1 MPWTGDTYI
10 RTDGVY
16 TGQTVWFENYSNS
29 IKIVYSRHDTHDQ
42 DIANGITACLNKN
55 GANSPSTN
63 MPWGGF
69 KITGYGLASATTDV
83 PAWGQ
88 TLGTVTLDPGTYVA
102 TFTDR
107 NGLSITTCDLS
118 PLSGGGG
125 GGGAPT
131 DATYVTLSTSGS
143 LTNERV
149 LVGTAG
155 QITFTDGGAG
165 GNVTA
170 SLASTAVSPGTY
182 TLATVT
188 VDAKGRITSAAN
200 GSSGAGIT
208 TLSGTAPIGV
218 SGSGSSRTIS
228 ISPATT
234 TNPGSLSAADKT
246 KLDGIGAGAN
256 VSTVFGR
263 SGAVVAAASDY
274 TIQQIANVTVSTAAP
289 SGSPSNGA
297 LWFRVP

>member
-1 MPWTGDTYI
+1 MPWTGNTYV

-63 MPWGGF
+63 IPWGGF
-69 KITGYGLASATTDV
+69 KITGYGLASANTDV
-83 PAWGQ
+83 ASWGQ
-88 TLGTVTLDPGTYVA
+88 SLGTVTLDPGTFVA

-107 NGLSITTCDLS
+107 NGLAITTCNLS

-125 GGGAPT
+125 GGAPT
-131 DATYVTLSTSGS
+131 DASYVTMSLSGG

-149 LVGTAG
+149 LTGTAG
-155 QITFTDGGAG
+155 QIAFTDGGAG
-165 GNVTA
+165 GNITA
-170 SLASTAVSPGTY
+170 SLVNTAVSPGTY
-182 TLATVT
+182 TLATIT
-188 VDAKGRITSAAN
+188 VDAKGRITSAAS
-200 GSSGAGIT
+200 GSSGSGIT

-228 ISPATT
+228 ISAATT
-234 TNPGSLSAADKT
+234 TSPGSFSAADKT
-246 KLDGIGAGAN
+246 KLDGIGAGSN

-263 SGAVVAAASDY
+263 SGAVVAATSDY

-289 SGSPSNGA
+289 SGTPANGA